1 MHLEGHQEVSLGQ
14 NQEPKSC
21 LLSVLPSWRH
31 LALKTRWGTGP
42 LGLRWDCPQA
52 GRQVHGEGRS
62 PPPPET
68 PSSASHS
75 FHFRTEGG
83 AVKGN
88 PEAAFPASAA
98 ETKPSLAPASP
109 PVPPVTTATAS
120 SLEGPTPSL
129 AAVPSTPTLLAW
141 KQLAST
147 IPQMPQIPA
156 SVPHLPTSP
165 LATTSLEN
173 AKPQVKPGFLQFQ
186 EK

>member
-1 MHLEGHQEVSLGQ
+1 M
-14 NQEPKSC
+14 
-21 LLSVLPSWRH
+21 
-31 LALKTRWGTGP
+31 
-42 LGLRWDCPQA
+42 
-52 GRQVHGEGRS
+52 
-62 PPPPET
+62 
-68 PSSASHS
+68 
-75 FHFRTEGG
+75 
-83 AVKGN
+83 KGN
-88 PEAAFPASAA
+88 AEAPFPTSAA
-98 ETKPSLAPASP
+98 ETKPALAPSSP
-109 PVPPVTTATAS
+109 PAPPVTTA
-120 SLEGPTPSL
+120 SLEGPTPSP